1 MSRDLRP
8 VICALLHDIGKP
20 IQRYHQRRGGEEKEL
35 AYHDNM
41 VMNIVESAGRDHDS
55 IFFDLVGKLMGLRDI
70 CRNYRDRVIRVA
82 DEMAASERGIG
93 EYWRALRNVWDRI
106 EDELTRSLKLSKR
119 YSHDTS
125 PLLSPLWLLKL
136 SLSYERVL
144 GPNVEC
150 KEGRRYFNRNVY
162 EGDPNVQ
169 KLFHNLRETL
179 DTCRTKCNVDGIAW
193 SISSMLGIVKDEPLW
208 FPVKV
213 LYKDDLRELRPLK
226 LEEAYNKVGYRDVV
240 DYLIDGLRELVNVY
254 NGRYTAGFVETLS
267 EVLKYGLLLVPSA
280 VFVSLAPDISLYSH
294 SKLVASYVHAMEV
307 LGGRSEFRLL
317 VVDGRGVQEFISAP
331 IKAEAAS
338 RAIRGRSLLVELI
351 TESVVEY
358 LLHLM
363 GGLTQVNVV
372 INEGG
377 SPVLIIPA
385 YEDKLME
392 NYLGPVDIVLGELS
406 LRMKGLTYTIAY
418 SRPFTPEDTR
428 RGYLISLDD
437 SRDPAE
443 RAFREVLESLEQT
456 LSIRKSLDDAR
467 RTVWI
472 GSDRIAGFDRST
484 NHPVI
489 DIEFNDGYALKVD
502 GIYKDYVDFISGR
515 KFSEGDLL
523 SEATHLSLVAGT
535 AARNLALVISIYA
548 YLGDKVAKET
558 IQELTRDI
566 STCLQRRYK
575 CEDREKCEESILDKR
590 LYIDIGERHDIDV
603 ALIPLPY
610 LGALHILVTY
620 QPRTQEY
627 PSPYKAVERLNELER
642 GSNCIIA
649 KIAEK
654 TERLTRTGEVRFKVR
669 FKLVNEA
676 ADFVKSRDSKS
687 SVLEELRREIYEAG
701 GAKGKSI
708 MERLLESGVDVSITT
723 FHTGTFHPITEDE
736 GGRVK
741 LADLEEIARDS
752 GLIGLAKMDA
762 DLMGEVKAIL
772 SRSPSRLATF
782 SDLLSTA
789 AIGKFHLLADKLARG
804 KARGDGGPAGAII
817 LYAGGDDIS
826 FYGEWIEVIE
836 LTDKVYNDVL
846 PLLEPV
852 SFTTS
857 IVIDKYDVPI
867 LDIYQRAIRQLER
880 VKSEARGSVAIGDIV
895 TPLALQLPCEGKVE
909 YRFVI
914 GIPPR
919 LGSRGWRQFNYYLAN
934 LHDIMMVAPKG
945 DELEEYKGDIHAL
958 STIAYEGLECLRK
971 LDSNSLSLFK
981 LIRTEVYYSYLCARR
996 DKEVKEL
1003 TNELNKIIFGKGGD
1017 KIRLC
1022 LEDGMSVR
1030 ESLIALINI
1039 KPLLDVLLLIL
1050 RKSRGG
1056 FSA

>member
-1 MSRDLRP
+1 MSRNLRP

-20 IQRYHQRRGGEEKEL
+20 VQRYYKRREKGEEKP
-35 AYHDNM
+35 AYYDSM

-55 IFFDLVGKLMGLRDI
+55 IFFDLVDKLMRLGDV
-70 CRNYRDRVIRVA
+70 CRSYKDRVIRVA

-93 EYWRALRNVWDRI
+93 EYWRALGKVWSEI
-106 EDELTRSLKLSKR
+106 ECKLTRSLELSKR

-136 SLSYERVL
+136 SPSYEKVL

-150 KEGRRYFNRNVY
+150 REGRRYFDRDVY
-162 EGDPNVQ
+162 EEDPNVRR
-169 KLFHNLRETL
+169 LFHNLGETL
-179 DTCRTKCNVDGIAW
+179 GTCGTKCDVDGIAG
-193 SISSMLGIVKDEPLW
+193 SIGAMLGIVKDEPLW

-213 LYKDDLRELRPLK
+213 LYKDVLKCLRPLR
-226 LEEAYNKVGYRDVV
+226 LEEAFIEVDYGGVV

-254 NGRYTAGFVETLS
+254 NGRYTAGFVETLN

-317 VVDGRGVQEFISAP
+317 VVDGRGIQEFVSAP

-385 YEDKLME
+385 YDDKLME
-392 NYLGPVDIVLGELS
+392 ERLRLVDVVLGELS

-418 SRPFTPEDTR
+418 SRPFTPEDAR
-428 RGYLISLDD
+428 RGYLVGLGD
-437 SRDPAE
+437 SRGPAE
-443 RAFREVLESLEQT
+443 RAFREVLESLEQN

-467 RTVWI
+467 RTFWI
-472 GSDRIAGFDRST
+472 GSDRIVGFDRST

-489 DIEFNDGYALKVD
+489 DIEFNDGYALRVD
-502 GIYKDYVDFISGR
+502 GMYKDYIDFISGR

-535 AARNLALVISIYA
+535 AARNLALVISVYA
-548 YLGDKVAKET
+548 YIGDKVARET
-558 IQELTRDI
+558 IRELAWDI
-566 STCLQRRYK
+566 LACLQRRYK
-575 CEDREKCEESILDKR
+575 CEGREKCEELILDRR

-620 QPRTQEY
+620 QPRAEGY
-627 PSPYKAVERLNELER
+627 PSPYEAVKRLNELER

-654 TERLTRTGEVRFKVR
+654 AERLTKAEQVRFKVR

-676 ADFVKSRDSKS
+676 ADFVKSRDSKK
-687 SVLEELRREIYEAG
+687 SVLGELRREVYEAG
-701 GAKGKSI
+701 AKGRSI
-708 MERLLESGVDVSITT
+708 VERLLESGVDVSITT
-723 FHTGTFHPITEDE
+723 FHTGTFHPITRDE
-736 GGRVK
+736 GGRVR
-741 LADLEEIARDS
+741 LADLEEIAKDS

-782 SDLLSTA
+782 SDLLSTVA
-789 AIGKFHLLADKLARG
+789 MGKFHLLTDELARS
-804 KARGDGGPAGAII
+804 KARGGGKPAGAIV

-826 FYGEWIEVIE
+826 FYGEWTDVIE
-836 LTDKVYNDVL
+836 LTDRVYNDVL

-867 LDIYQRAIRQLER
+867 LDVYQRAIRQLER
-880 VKSEARGSVAIGDIV
+880 VKGEARGSVAIGDIM
-895 TPLALQLPCEGKVE
+895 TPLVLQLSCEGMVE
-909 YRFVI
+909 YRFVN

-934 LHDIMMVAPKG
+934 LYDIARVISRG
-945 DELEEYKGDIHAL
+945 DELKEYKGDIDTL
-958 STIAYEGLECLRK
+958 SRIAYEGLDCLRK
-971 LDSNSLSLFK
+971 LGSSPPSLFK
-981 LIRTEVYYSYLCARR
+981 LVRTEVYYSYLCARR
-996 DKEVKEL
+996 DKEVGEL
-1003 TNELNKIIFGKGGD
+1003 TNKLNRMVGGGGD
-1017 KIRLC
+1017 RIRLC
-1022 LEDGMSVR
+1022 PGDGMSVR
-1030 ESLIALINI
+1030 EGLIALINI
-1039 KPLLDVLLLIL
+1039 KPLLDTLLLVL
-1050 RKSRGG
+1050 RKGRGG
-1056 FSA
+1056 SLA

>member
-1 MSRDLRP
+1 
-8 VICALLHDIGKP
+8 
-20 IQRYHQRRGGEEKEL
+20 
-35 AYHDNM
+35 
-41 VMNIVESAGRDHDS
+41 
-55 IFFDLVGKLMGLRDI
+55 
-70 CRNYRDRVIRVA
+70 
-82 DEMAASERGIG
+82 
-93 EYWRALRNVWDRI
+93 
-106 EDELTRSLKLSKR
+106 
-119 YSHDTS
+119 
-125 PLLSPLWLLKL
+125 
-136 SLSYERVL
+136 
-144 GPNVEC
+144 
-150 KEGRRYFNRNVY
+150 
-162 EGDPNVQ
+162 
-169 KLFHNLRETL
+169 
-179 DTCRTKCNVDGIAW
+179 
-193 SISSMLGIVKDEPLW
+193 
-208 FPVKV
+208 
-213 LYKDDLRELRPLK
+213 
-226 LEEAYNKVGYRDVV
+226 
-240 DYLIDGLRELVNVY
+240 
-254 NGRYTAGFVETLS
+254 
-267 EVLKYGLLLVPSA
+267 
-280 VFVSLAPDISLYSH
+280 
-294 SKLVASYVHAMEV
+294 
-307 LGGRSEFRLL
+307 
-317 VVDGRGVQEFISAP
+317 
-331 IKAEAAS
+331 
-338 RAIRGRSLLVELI
+338 
-351 TESVVEY
+351 
-358 LLHLM
+358 M

-385 YEDKLME
+385 YDDKLME
-392 NYLGPVDIVLGELS
+392 ERLRLVDVVLRELS

-418 SRPFTPEDTR
+418 SRPFTPEDAR
-428 RGYLISLDD
+428 RGYLISLGD
-437 SRDPAE
+437 SRGPAE
-443 RAFREVLESLEQT
+443 RDFRGVLESLEQT

-484 NHPVI
+484 NNPVI

-575 CEDREKCEESILDKR
+575 CEGREKCEESILDKR

-654 TERLTRTGEVRFKVR
+654 AERLTRTGEVRFKVR

-741 LADLEEIARDS
+741 LTDLEEIARDS

-826 FYGEWIEVIE
+826 FYGEWTEVVE
-836 LTDKVYNDVL
+836 LTDKVYNEVL

-895 TPLALQLPCEGKVE
+895 TPLVLQLPCDSRVE
-909 YRFVI
+909 YRFVN

-919 LGSRGWRQFNYYLAN
+919 LGSRGWCQFNYYLAN
-934 LHDIMMVAPKG
+934 LRDIVMVISNEDKL
-945 DELEEYKGDIHAL
+945 DKLKDYKSDIHAL
-958 STIAYEGLECLRK
+958 SMIANEGLECLRK
-971 LDSNSLSLFK
+971 LSPNSLSLFK
-981 LIRTEVYYSYLCARR
+981 LIRTEVHYSYLCARR
-996 DKEVKEL
+996 GEKVKDL
-1003 TNELNKIIFGKGGD
+1003 TNGLNEIIFGKGGD
-1017 KIRLC
+1017 RIRLC
-1022 LEDGMSVR
+1022 PGDETSVR
-1030 ESLIALINI
+1030 EGLITLINI
-1039 KPLLDVLLLIL
+1039 KPLLDVLLLIF
-1050 RKSRGG
+1050 RKS
-1056 FSA
+1056 

>member
-1 MSRDLRP
+1 VSRDLRP

-20 IQRYHQRRGGEEKEL
+20 VQRYHKRREKGEEKP
-35 AYHDNM
+35 AYHDSM
-41 VMNIVESAGRDHDS
+41 MMDIVESAGRDHDS
-55 IFFDLVGKLMGLRDI
+55 IFFDLVGKLMGLGDV
-70 CRNYRDRVIRVA
+70 CRNYRDRAIRVA

-93 EYWRALRNVWDRI
+93 EYWRALRNVWDRV

-136 SLSYERVL
+136 SLSYEKVL

-150 KEGRRYFNRNVY
+150 KERKRYFDRNVY
-162 EGDPNVQ
+162 EGDPNVR
-169 KLFHNLRETL
+169 KLFDNLGKTL
-179 DTCRTKCNVDGIAW
+179 DTCRTKCDVDSIAR
-193 SISSMLGIVKDEPLW
+193 SIGNMLGIIKDEPLW
-208 FPVKV
+208 FSVKV
-213 LYKDDLRELRPLK
+213 LYKDDLRRLRPLR
-226 LEEAYNKVGYRDVV
+226 LEEAFNEIDYRDVV

-317 VVDGRGVQEFISAP
+317 VVDGRGIQEFVSAP

-385 YEDKLME
+385 YDDKLME
-392 NYLGPVDIVLGELS
+392 ERLRLVDVVLGGLS
-406 LRMKGLTYTIAY
+406 LRMKGLTYTMAY
-418 SRPFTPEDTR
+418 SRPFTPEDAR
-428 RGYLISLDD
+428 RGYLVGLGD
-437 SRDPAE
+437 SRGPAE
-443 RAFREVLESLEQT
+443 RAFREVLESLEQS

-467 RTVWI
+467 STVWI
-472 GSDRIAGFDRST
+472 GSDRIVGFDRST

-502 GIYKDYVDFISGR
+502 GMYKDYVDFISGR

-535 AARNLALVISIYA
+535 AARNLALVISVYA
-548 YLGDKVAKET
+548 YIGDKVARET
-558 IQELTRDI
+558 IRELAWDI
-566 STCLQRRYK
+566 LACLQRRYK
-575 CEDREKCEESILDKR
+575 CEGREKCEELILDRR

-603 ALIPLPY
+603 ALIPLPH

-620 QPRTQEY
+620 QPRAEEY

-654 TERLTRTGEVRFKVR
+654 AERLTKTEEVRFKVR

-676 ADFVKSRDSKS
+676 ADFVRSRDSRRG
-687 SVLEELRREIYEAG
+687 VLGELRREVYEAG
-701 GAKGKSI
+701 GAKRRSI
-708 MERLLESGVDVSITT
+708 VERLLESGVDVSITT

-741 LADLEEIARDS
+741 LADLEEMARDS

-782 SDLLSTA
+782 SDLLSTVA
-789 AIGKFHLLADKLARG
+789 MGKFHLLTDELARSR
-804 KARGDGGPAGAII
+804 ARGDGEPAGAIV

-826 FYGEWIEVIE
+826 FYGEWTEVIE
-836 LTDKVYNDVL
+836 LTDRVYNDVL

-867 LDIYQRAIRQLER
+867 LDVYQRAVRQLER
-880 VKSEARGSVAIGDIV
+880 VKGEARGSVAIGDIM
-895 TPLALQLPCEGKVE
+895 TPLVLQLPCEGRVE
-909 YRFVI
+909 YRFI
-914 GIPPR
+914 NGIPSR

-934 LHDIMMVAPKG
+934 LYDIARVVSSG
-945 DELEEYKGDIHAL
+945 DELKEYKGDIHTL
-958 STIAYEGLECLRK
+958 SRIAYEGLECLRK
-971 LDSNSLSLFK
+971 LGSNSLSLFK

-996 DKEVKEL
+996 DEEVGKL
-1003 TNELNKIIFGKGGD
+1003 TNELNRMVGGGGD
-1017 KIRLC
+1017 RIRLC
-1022 LEDGMSVR
+1022 PGDGMSVR
-1030 ESLIALINI
+1030 EGLIALINN
-1039 KPLLDVLLLIL
+1039 KPLLDILLLIL
-1050 RKSRGG
+1050 RKGRGG
-1056 FSA
+1056 SPA